1 MRGNLPV
8 PMSSASVVAE
18 IGRINQL
25 RRSGEGG
32 RSLESELSLPQA
44 RGVRGRHL
52 EARRF
57 GGPAVSRIRNQSVC
71 QGLCVNPETAMSRIV
86 REAKPPLPTF

>member
-1 MRGNLPV
+1 M
-8 PMSSASVVAE
+8 
-18 IGRINQL
+18 QL
-25 RRSGEGG
+25 ATQWQDPQQS

-57 GGPAVSRIRNQSVC
+57 GGPAVSRIRNQSVS
-71 QGLCVNPETAMSRIV
+71 QELCVNPETAMSRIV